1 MPDQKGNLG
10 ADMQRVNSE
19 LQSLADPSRHTEA
32 LDLRNASAT
41 QLQGYLKSMLVIRFV
56 EEAIGDMVAS
66 REAVC
71 PCHLG
76 IGQEAVA
83 VGVSTHLNAG
93 DRVFGAHRSHA
104 HYLALGGSV
113 DALVA
118 EILGK
123 ETGCSRGMG
132 GSMHLYAPEVGFQ
145 GSVPIVAGTIPI
157 AVGAALAIQLDCT
170 PQVAVSYFGD
180 GAAEEGVLHESL
192 NFARVKNLPVL
203 FVCENNFYSSHLD
216 IVLRQPSDRV
226 SRFADAHRVPVRVV
240 EGNDVG
246 AVAVAAG
253 ELIERAR
260 RGEGPGFLE
269 AITYRW
275 RGHVGADENID
286 VGVRRK
292 LEDVLA
298 WKRRDPIRRL
308 ADAMI
313 ARGVIDAAGYAALET
328 QVRAV
333 IGNAVMA
340 ARAAP
345 YPAPETLLGRVY
357 ASNRVAP

>member
-1 MPDQKGNLG
+1 ME
-10 ADMQRVNSE
+10 RVNSD
-19 LQSLADPSRHTEA
+19 LQTLADSSRHTEPLA
-32 LDLRNASAT
+32 LRNASPA
-41 QLQGYLKSMLVIRFV
+41 QLHGYLKSMLTMRLV
-56 EEAIGDMVAS
+56 EEAVGDMVNS

-83 VGVSTHLNAG
+83 AGVSAHLNAK
-93 DRVFGAHRSHA
+93 DRVFGAHRSHT

-113 DALVA
+113 DALMA

-132 GSMHLYAPEVGFQ
+132 GSMHLYAPEVGFH
-145 GSVPIVAGTIPI
+145 GSVPIVAGTIPV
-157 AVGAALAIQLDCT
+157 AVGAALAIQMDRAA
-170 PQVAVSYFGD
+170 QVAVSYFGD

-226 SRFADAHRVPVRVV
+226 SRFADAHCVPARVV
-240 EGNDVG
+240 DGNDVG
-246 AVAVAAG
+246 AVAAAAG
-253 ELIERAR
+253 ELIEAAR

-269 AITYRW
+269 AVTYRW

-298 WKRRDPIRRL
+298 WKGRDPIRRL

-313 ARGVIDAAGYAALET
+313 ARNVIDAAGYAAMEA
-328 QVRAV
+328 QVREGIVKAV
-333 IGNAVMA
+333 SA
-340 ARAAP
+340 ARSAP
-345 YPAPETLLGRVY
+345 YPSPEALLGRVY
-357 ASNRVAP
+357 ASANRAVS